1 MSEEFVDGVES
12 AEHLEA
18 DEPVEVVELE
28 DELEDVETET
38 AEPETTELADRPV
51 ETGDPRVD
59 DALALLDDLDA
70 LPTSDHVAVFD
81 DVQRRLQSALTHS
94 DADSGT
100 GS

>member
-1 MSEEFVDGVES
+1 MSEEFAEDVE
-12 AEHLEA
+12 ADERLEA
-18 DEPVEVVELE
+18 DGPVEVVELE
-28 DELEDVETET
+28 DELDDEPEA
-38 AEPETTELADRPV
+38 AEPETAELADRPV